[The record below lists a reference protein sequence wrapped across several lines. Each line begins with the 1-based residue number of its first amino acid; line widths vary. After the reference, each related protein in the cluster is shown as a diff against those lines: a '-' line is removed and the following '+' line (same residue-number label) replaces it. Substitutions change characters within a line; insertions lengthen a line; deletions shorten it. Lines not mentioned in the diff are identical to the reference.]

1 MAVADTHSH
10 DHHDDHHDH
19 GEFIAHHF
27 DSLEQQFDSGK
38 LGIWL
43 FLVTEVL
50 FFSGLFVAYTLYRNH
65 HPEIFDQAHVY
76 LNKYLGGLNT
86 IVLLFSSLTMAL
98 GVRSAQLGKNKSCGV
113 YVLATMVCATMFLG
127 VKAVEYSHKWDMGIF
142 VRSAFDY
149 TNVHPEQTMISG
161 MSDYLVKLSVI
172 PLLLLIGFIIASV
185 VFRLTDKSIRSK
197 FWMGMAI
204 TVGGYFIGVVI
215 GIVFMAAKIGEAKH
229 AYIEPARPIA
239 LYAMTQDHDHAE
251 QPHAVAGGHGDQAH
265 AEVGGHDMEHT
276 GAGHDESGHDMDHM
290 GHHADVGHDESGHD
304 MDHTGVGHDESG
316 HGDDHGDGH
325 GDGDHAHA
333 GGDHDHHGEDHGHGE
348 HGEIPEFD
356 RNVGTFFSIY
366 YCMTGL
372 HAIHI
377 IAGIIA
383 LGWLY
388 WRSLN
393 NHWRSDYFGP
403 VDYVGLYWPVS
414 YTHLTLPTNREV

>member
-10 DHHDDHHDH
+10 DHHDDHHHDH

-27 DSLEQQFDSGK
+27 DSPEQQFDSGK

-98 GVRSAQLGKNKSCGV
+98 GVRSAQLGKNKSCGI
-113 YVLATMVCATMFLG
+113 YVLITMVCATMFLG
-127 VKAVEYSHKWDMGIF
+127 VKAVEYSHKWDMGIL
-142 VRSAFDY
+142 VRSAFDFTY
-149 TNVHPEQTMISG
+149 THPEQTMISG
-161 MSDYLVKLSVI
+161 FSDYLVMLSAI
-172 PLLLLIGFIIASV
+172 PLLLLVGFAIASV
-185 VFRLTDKSIRSK
+185 IFRLTDKAVWSK
-197 FWMGMAI
+197 FWMGMTI
-204 TVGGYFIGVVI
+204 TVAGYFIGVLI
-215 GIVFMAAKIGEAKH
+215 GYVFMAAKIGEAKH
-229 AYIEPARPIA
+229 ASIEPDRPIA
-239 LYAMTQDHDHAE
+239 LYAMTQHDDDHAKAE
-251 QPHAVAGGHGDQAH
+251 DGHAGHADADDH
-265 AEVGGHDMEHT
+265 GHDDHEK
-276 GAGHDESGHDMDHM
+276 SGHD
-290 GHHADVGHDESGHD
+290 GHDQ
-304 MDHTGVGHDESG
+304 DHAHAQGDHG
-316 HGDDHGDGH
+316 HGEHGDGH
-325 GDGDHAHA
+325 GDEH
-333 GGDHDHHGEDHGHGE
+333 

-388 WRSLN
+388 WRSIN

-403 VDYVGLYWPVS
+403 VDYVGLYW
-414 YTHLTLPTNREV
+414 HLVDLIWIYLFPLLYLID

>member
-10 DHHDDHHDH
+10 DHHDDHHHDH

-27 DSLEQQFDSGK
+27 DSPEQQFDSGK

-98 GVRSAQLGKNKSCGV
+98 GVRSAQLGKNKSCGI
-113 YVLATMVCATMFLG
+113 YVLITMVCATMFLG
-127 VKAVEYSHKWDMGIF
+127 VKAVEYSHKWDMGIL
-142 VRSAFDY
+142 VRSAFDFTY
-149 TNVHPEQTMISG
+149 DHPAQTMISG
-161 MSDYLVKLSVI
+161 LSDYLVKLSVI
-172 PLLLLIGFIIASV
+172 PLLLLIGFAIASA
-185 VFRLTDKSIRSK
+185 VFRLTDKATSSK
-197 FWMGMAI
+197 FWLGMTI
-204 TVGGYFIGVVI
+204 TVAGYFLGVVI
-215 GIVFMAAKIGEAKH
+215 GVLFMAAGIGESKH
-229 AYIEPARPIA
+229 ASIDEPVRPIA
-239 LYAMTQDHDHAE
+239 LYAMTAEAIGDDKDHDDDHAADSGHQE
-251 QPHAVAGGHGDQAH
+251 DGHGHDDHSDHGDEHAH
-265 AEVGGHDMEHT
+265 AAGDHEH
-276 GAGHDESGHDMDHM
+276 
-290 GHHADVGHDESGHD
+290 
-304 MDHTGVGHDESG
+304 
-316 HGDDHGDGH
+316 HGDDHG
-325 GDGDHAHA
+325 
-333 GGDHDHHGEDHGHGE
+333 HGH
-348 HGEIPEFD
+348 HREIPEFD

-388 WRSLN
+388 WRSIN

-403 VDYVGLYWPVS
+403 VDYVGLYW
-414 YTHLTLPTNREV
+414 HLVDLIWIYLFPLLYLID

>member
-27 DSLEQQFDSGK
+27 DSPEQQFDSGK

-98 GVRSAQLGKNKSCGV
+98 GVRSAQLGKNKSCGL
-113 YVLATMVCATMFLG
+113 YVLITMVCAAMFLG
-127 VKAVEYSHKWDMGIF
+127 VKAVEYSHKWDMGIL
-142 VRSAFDY
+142 VRSAFDFTY
-149 TNVHPEQTMISG
+149 QHPEQTIISG
-161 MSDYLVKLSVI
+161 MSDYLVYLSVI
-172 PLLLLIGFIIASV
+172 PLLLLIGFIITSV
-185 VFRLTDKSIRSK
+185 VFRLTDKAIWSK
-197 FWMGMAI
+197 FWMGMSI

-215 GIVFMAAKIGEAKH
+215 GLVFMAAKIGEAKH
-229 AYIEPARPIA
+229 AMIEPDRPIA
-239 LYAMTQDHDHAE
+239 LYAMTQDHGHAE
-251 QPHAVAGGHGDQAH
+251 SAH
-265 AEVGGHDMEHT
+265 AEGDGHDKDH
-276 GAGHDESGHDMDHM
+276 ADPGHDESGHDDDH
-290 GHHADVGHDESGHD
+290 GD
-304 MDHTGVGHDESG
+304 DHG
-316 HGDDHGDGH
+316 HGDDH
-325 GDGDHAHA
+325 AHS
-333 GGDHDHHGEDHGHGE
+333 GGDHDHHGDDHGHGA
-348 HGEIPEFD
+348 HAEIPEFD

-377 IAGIIA
+377 IGGIIA

-388 WRSLN
+388 WRSIN

-403 VDYVGLYWPVS
+403 VDYVGLYW
-414 YTHLTLPTNREV
+414 HLVDLIWIYLFPLLYLID